1 MSSFRIRPRFK
12 EKLSLSK
19 DAFKDQ
25 IDRSLKDSQ
34 ELVGLI
40 SESYCVLKIPTDE
53 RHYWSPQLTITI
65 EDEEEEKNDHITV
78 RGLYGPKPS
87 VWAVFFMSYAALGVL
102 ALFAGVY
109 GLSQIMLEKPA
120 PILWALPAF
129 AIIALVLYLVAQGG
143 QKIGA
148 EQMFRI
154 HHFYEAAIKHHVK
167 ID

>member
-12 EKLSLSK
+12 ENLSLTK

-25 IDRSLKDSQ
+25 IDQSLKDAKG
-34 ELVGLI
+34 LVGLI
-40 SESYCVLKIPTDE
+40 SESYCVLKIPTEE

-65 EDEEEEKNDHITV
+65 EEDEHNDHITV

-109 GLSQIMLEKPA
+109 GLSLLMLEKPA
-120 PILWALPAF
+120 PILWAVPAF
-129 AIIALVLYLVAQGG
+129 AVIALILYFIAQGG

-154 HHFYEAAIKHHVK
+154 HHFYEAAMKHHVK
-167 ID
+167 IG

>member
-12 EKLSLSK
+12 EQLTLNKEAFKEQINLSLES
-19 DAFKDQ
+19 
-25 IDRSLKDSQ
+25 ST
-34 ELVGLI
+34 ECVGLI
-40 SESYCVLKIPTDE
+40 SESYCVLKIPTQE

-65 EDEEEEKNDHITV
+65 EDEDDGEQITV

-87 VWAVFFMSYAALGVL
+87 VWAVFFMSYAALAVL

-109 GLSQIMLEKPA
+109 GLSQMMLEKPA
-120 PILWALPAF
+120 PILWAVPVLGG
-129 AIIALVLYLVAQGG
+129 IALVLYVIAQGG

-148 EQMFRI
+148 EQMFRL
-154 HHFYEAAIKHHVK
+154 HHFYESAMKHHVK

>member
-12 EKLSLSK
+12 ERLTLSK
-19 DAFKDQ
+19 ESFKQ
-25 IDRSLKDSQ
+25 KINESLEDTS
-34 ELVGLI
+34 ECVGLI

-65 EDEEEEKNDHITV
+65 DEELDDQEHITV

-87 VWAVFFMSYAALGVL
+87 VWAVFFMGYAALGVL
-102 ALFAGVY
+102 AMFVGVF
-109 GLSQIMLEKPA
+109 GLSQVMLEKPA
-120 PILWALPAF
+120 PILWLIPAF
-129 AIIALVLYLVAQGG
+129 AVIALILYLVAQGG

-154 HHFYEAAIKHHVK
+154 HHFYESVMKHHVK

>member
-12 EKLSLSK
+12 EQLQTDL
-19 DAFKDQ
+19 DTFKKTMEAALDQ
-25 IDRSLKDSQ
+25 SD
-34 ELVGLI
+34 ECTGLI
-40 SESYCVLKIPTDE
+40 SETYCVIKIPTVD

-65 EDEEEEKNDHITV
+65 EDSENKEAITV

-87 VWAVFFMSYAALGVL
+87 VWAVFFMGYAALGVL

-109 GLSQIMLEKPA
+109 GLSQYMLEKPA
-120 PILWALPAF
+120 PILWLIPIFGA
-129 AIIALVLYLVAQGG
+129 IALVLYIVAQGG

-148 EQMFRI
+148 EQMYRI
-154 HHFYEAAIKHHVK
+154 HHFYEAAMKHHVK

>member
-12 EKLSLSK
+12 EQLTLT
-19 DAFKDQ
+19 
-25 IDRSLKDSQ
+25 KDSFKHKIN
-34 ELVGLI
+34 ESLENTSDCVGLI

-65 EDEEEEKNDHITV
+65 EEEEEEDHITV

-102 ALFAGVY
+102 ALFVGVF

-120 PILWALPAF
+120 PILWLIPAF
-129 AIIALVLYLVAQGG
+129 GLIAAILYLVAQGG

-154 HHFYEAAIKHHVK
+154 HHFYEGIMKHHVK

>member
-19 DAFKDQ
+19 ESFKEK
-25 IDRSLKDSQ
+25 INNSLKSSKDC
-34 ELVGLI
+34 VGLI
-40 SESYCVLKIPTDE
+40 SSSYCVLKIPTNE

-65 EDEEEEKNDHITV
+65 DEEEADDHITV

-87 VWAVFFMSYAALGVL
+87 VWAIFFMAYAALAVL
-102 ALFAGVY
+102 ALFAGVF
-109 GLSQIMLEKPA
+109 GLSQVMLDKPA
-120 PILWALPAF
+120 PILWSIPVF
-129 AIIALVLYLVAQGG
+129 GIIALILYFVAQGG

-154 HHFYEAAIKHHVK
+154 HHFYESVMKHHVK